1 MLVFL
6 LILMLEWVRVF
17 TIDFTTIYLQ
27 WQSITFQDY
36 SLEIHQVSSNKSSL
50 NIANLQFNMAYIVAI
65 CNNNDSDSES
75 TFDKYITKYC
85 NDCIV
90 CFTTPTESCKCCLY
104 FISVLVQQK

>member
-1 MLVFL
+1 MHLQESRARQTVQKKLVRL
-6 LILMLEWVRVF
+6 ALTLPA
-17 TIDFTTIYLQ
+17 
-27 WQSITFQDY
+27 
-36 SLEIHQVSSNKSSL
+36 SL

-65 CNNNDSDSES
+65 CNNNASDSEP

-90 CFTTPTESCKCCLY
+90 CFTTSTESCKCCLY